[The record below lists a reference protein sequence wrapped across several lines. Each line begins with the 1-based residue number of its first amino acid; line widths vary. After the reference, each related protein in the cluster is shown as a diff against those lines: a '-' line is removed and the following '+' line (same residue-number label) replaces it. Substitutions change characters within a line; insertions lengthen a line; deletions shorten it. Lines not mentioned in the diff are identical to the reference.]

1 MASEKLNRTHG
12 RIDIMSE
19 GILRQKVFSL
29 LFETSEEN
37 SSLPISSIDMI
48 NNYSSVILDSGFL
61 NKALQAGILINIFDN
76 YGKLVGRFSPNSSLK
91 APVVTHNSF
100 RLIMMRNTGSCLHAN
115 SYWVQYTIFGS

>member
-1 MASEKLNRTHG
+1 
-12 RIDIMSE
+12 MSE
-19 GILRQKVFSL
+19 GILRQKDFSL

-48 NNYSSVILDSGFL
+48 NIYSSVILDSGFL
-61 NKALQAGILINIFDN
+61 NKVLQAGILINIFDN

-91 APVVTHNSF
+91 APVVTHEQLQAYYDEKH
-100 RLIMMRNTGSCLHAN
+100 RLFLHAN